1 MRPINSSFILFLQNS
16 GFTPQGKDRFLC
28 FLVRRLGQ
36 ENACQHDHLE
46 VRRKLLPVKP
56 IDFLHESARPISR
69 EGVADLFRR
78 HKAEAGLLSAALH
91 HITKPCPVAE
101 TFTGS
106 VNPTVIP
113 VLSDAG
119 ILRELIAHPL
129 PAYVLIRH
137 LIPFCPLLFFSSE
150 QYGLLLFS
158 YERGNRGSVFSNG
171 CSAGMSSLPCI
182 NTSLHR
188 FVLFSCTITE

>member
-1 MRPINSSFILFLQNS
+1 MKTVN
-16 GFTPQGKDRFLC
+16 
-28 FLVRRLGQ
+28 
-36 ENACQHDHLE
+36 
-46 VRRKLLPVKP
+46 LLHQPAGPVSC
-56 IDFLHESARPISR
+56 ESM
-69 EGVADLFRR
+69 ADLFRR
-78 HKAEAGLLSAALH
+78 HKAQTGLASAALH
-91 HITKPCPVAE
+91 HITEPCPVAE

-119 ILRELIAHPL
+119 RLRERKAHRL
-129 PAYVLIRH
+129 PVYFLIRH

-158 YERGNRGSVFSNG
+158 YERGNRGSVFSSG

>member
-1 MRPINSSFILFLQNS
+1 M
-16 GFTPQGKDRFLC
+16 G
-28 FLVRRLGQ
+28 
-36 ENACQHDHLE
+36 
-46 VRRKLLPVKP
+46 RKLSHMKAVDL
-56 IDFLHESARPISR
+56 LHQTSCTVPRK
-69 EGVADLFRR
+69 GVADFLRSHEAHAGARLF
-78 HKAEAGLLSAALH
+78 GFH
-91 HITKPCPVAE
+91 HIAEPGPIAE
-101 TFTGS
+101 TFAGS

-113 VLSDAG
+113 VLSDTRRAG
-119 ILRELIAHPL
+119 QCIPHPL
-129 PAYVLIRH
+129 LADFLIRH

-188 FVLFSCTITE
+188 VVPFIVHHNRIIISKRRGDVNKVWKEILTRGDSPRAGRPLIVNESLARMRN